1 MDLRTPSK
9 IKQNVAKHQLHF
21 YLPPWTHKASSK
33 YVIYGNFPLNIL
45 ISTYTIISRWI
56 RTTCHCQKTA
66 KDNTKVLSL
75 STTQVVD
82 KEKQDTQLSS
92 VLPRSY
98 ECSYQS
104 NRRCNRLGTVIPLQ
118 LEYNSCKV
126 NLYLVRRKQSLDRHN
141 IVARNSKIRN

>member
-1 MDLRTPSK
+1 MS
-9 IKQNVAKHQLHF
+9 QNTSCIF

-33 YVIYGNFPLNIL
+33 YVIYGNFSLHVL
-45 ISTYTIISRWI
+45 ISTYTIISQWI

-82 KEKQDTQLSS
+82 KEKKQGTQLSS

-98 ECSYQS
+98 KCSYQS
-104 NRRCNRLGTVIPLQ
+104 NRRCNRSVTVILLQ
-118 LEYNSCKV
+118 LECNSCKE
-126 NLYLVRRKQSLDRHN
+126 NLYLVRRKWSLDRHN
-141 IVARNSKIRN
+141 IVARNSKIHN